1 MKKLAI
7 VGMLIA
13 SMTAMVACED
23 VGVEASQEPRMA
35 RIL

>member
-13 SMTAMVACED
+13 SLITLVACED
-23 VGVEASQEPRMA
+23 VGVEAAQEP
-35 RIL
+35 